1 MNPMARRN
9 ADGLEAMRLAATT
22 ERTFNLM
29 QTAPVSLRE
38 VLNRMAWTVCASLPV
53 PIVLLFAMFQLRPM
67 GSGQELAWPL
77 YQAMLTAI
85 PAITVALVLARTF
98 APRGLAEECFRWP
111 AEICAALSR
120 NAWVLVTTVCP
131 LLGGT
136 VFFRLWQDGQYS
148 ESLGRLALML
158 AMFALGETLWTTG
171 SMIVRWEAARPRGTR
186 TVWFAGGKLF
196 RLLAVGVPMLLV
208 FLAAIGYRHAA
219 EQLGTRMVWT
229 LLSGAGVML
238 LAGLASQLVEL
249 QRLRLA
255 ARIETDGEQAR
266 QQQGELQANFGQVLR
281 LVQVAT
287 LTGLL
292 VLVTQVWGDVAPL
305 GSLLDRFQ
313 LWSMHAPGDA
323 ANAAVPWVTARH
335 LVQALIVLGLML
347 VTSRNLPGLIQL
359 LIPGGLPL
367 DKGGRYAITFVARY
381 LVVLVGLIETAAILG
396 FAWDRVQWLVAGLTV
411 GLGFGLQ
418 EVFANLV
425 SGIIILLERPVRV
438 GDVVSVNNVS
448 GTVTRM
454 ALRATTIQDAD
465 RREWIIPNKKFITD
479 DVMNW
484 TLSDTVSRAVFP
496 VSVTH
501 GSDPLRVQ
509 ELLLDLA
516 HGHPLVLDY
525 PEPSVV
531 LAKIAGASLDFE
543 LRVFLPERS
552 VFTQLQNELL
562 VGIERNF
569 RAAGIRL
576 ELGAKEPPKV
586 TDVPK
591 PPVERAARPRSR
603 RPESRPDQAA
613 GPGQLVR
620 VPIPADWPTTF
631 EIPALLEADVRQ
643 PAPTTGAVGSR
654 RAA

>member
-1 MNPMARRN
+1 M
-9 ADGLEAMRLAATT
+9 E
-22 ERTFNLM
+22 
-29 QTAPVSLRE
+29 TAPVALRE
-38 VLNRMAWTVCASLPV
+38 VLNRIAWTVCASLPV

-67 GSGQELAWPL
+67 GSGQDLAWPL
-77 YQAMLTAI
+77 YQAMLAAV

-98 APRGLAEECFRWP
+98 ARHGLAEECFRWP

-131 LLGGT
+131 LLGGA

-171 SMIVRWEAARPRGTR
+171 SMIVRWEAARPRGSR
-186 TVWFAGGKLF
+186 TFWFAGGKLF

-219 EQLGTRMVWT
+219 EQLGSRMVWT
-229 LLSGAGVML
+229 LLIGAGVML
-238 LAGLASQLVEL
+238 LAGLVGQLVEL
-249 QRLRLA
+249 QRQRLA
-255 ARIETDGEQAR
+255 ARIEPDGEQVR
-266 QQQGELQANFGQVLR
+266 QLQADLQNNFGQVLR

-287 LTGLL
+287 LTGLI
-292 VLVTQVWGDVAPL
+292 VLVSQVWGDVVPL
-305 GSLLDRFQ
+305 GGLLDRFQ
-313 LWSMHAPGDA
+313 LWSMHAPGDL

-335 LVQALIVLGLML
+335 LIKALIVLGVML
-347 VTSRNLPGLIQL
+347 AASRNLPGLIQL
-359 LIPGGLPL
+359 LLPGGLPL

-381 LVVLVGLIETAAILG
+381 LVVLVGLIETASILG

-501 GSDPLRVQ
+501 GSNPVEVQ
-509 ELLLDLA
+509 ELLLELA
-516 HGHPLVLDY
+516 HQNSLVLDY

-531 LAKIAGASLDFE
+531 LAKIGGASLDFE
-543 LRVFLPERS
+543 LRVFLRS
-552 VFTQLQNELL
+552 REFFTQLQNELL
-562 VGIERNF
+562 VGIERTF
-569 RAAGIRL
+569 RASGIRL
-576 ELGAKEPPKV
+576 ELSAKDPPKV
-586 TDVPK
+586 SEVPK
-591 PPVERAARPRSR
+591 PADTRKPQIPSWRRRNDRVDDTAKAADQTVSVPVPPDW
-603 RPESRPDQAA
+603 PES
-613 GPGQLVR
+613 
-620 VPIPADWPTTF
+620 F
-631 EIPALLEADVRQ
+631 EIPAMEQAGKRPPPERAVTQDPETGSLPDVMF
-643 PAPTTGAVGSR
+643 VSR

>member
-1 MNPMARRN
+1 M
-9 ADGLEAMRLAATT
+9 EA
-22 ERTFNLM
+22 
-29 QTAPVSLRE
+29 APVSLRE
-38 VLNRMAWTVCASLPV
+38 VLNRIAWTVCAALPV
-53 PIVLLFAMFQLRPM
+53 PIVLLFVMFQLRPL

-77 YQAMLTAI
+77 YQAMLAAV

-98 APRGLAEECFRWP
+98 AARGLAEECFGWP
-111 AEICAALSR
+111 SEICAALSR

-131 LLGGT
+131 LLGGA
-136 VFFRLWQDGQYS
+136 VFFRLWQNGQFS

-158 AMFALGETLWTTG
+158 AMFALGESLWATG
-171 SMIVRWEAARPRGTR
+171 SMIVRWEAARPRGSR
-186 TVWFAGGKLF
+186 TIWFAGGKLF
-196 RLLAVGVPMLLV
+196 RLLAVGIPMLLV

-219 EQLGTRMVWT
+219 EQLGSRMVWT

-238 LAGLASQLVEL
+238 LAGLMTQLVEL

-255 ARIETDGEQAR
+255 LRIESGGENDRHQQA
-266 QQQGELQANFGQVLR
+266 ELQANLGQVLR

-292 VLVTQVWGDVAPL
+292 VLVSQVWGDVVPL
-305 GSLLDRFQ
+305 GGLLDRFQ
-313 LWSMHAPGDA
+313 LWSMHAPGDL

-335 LVQALIVLGLML
+335 LIKALIVLGVML
-347 VTSRNLPGLIQL
+347 AASRNLPGLIQL
-359 LIPGGLPL
+359 LLPGGLPL

-381 LVVLVGLIETAAILG
+381 LVVLVGLIETASILG

-501 GSDPLRVQ
+501 GSNPVQVQ
-509 ELLLDLA
+509 ELLLNLA
-516 HGHPLVLDY
+516 RSNPLVLDY
-525 PEPSVV
+525 PAASVV
-531 LAKIAGASLDFE
+531 LAKIGGASLDFE
-543 LRVFLPERS
+543 LRVFLRS
-552 VFTQLQNELL
+552 REFFPQLQNELL
-562 VGIERNF
+562 VGIERTF

-576 ELGAKEPPKV
+576 ELSAKEPPKISE
-586 TDVPK
+586 VPK
-591 PPVERAARPRSR
+591 PVE
-603 RPESRPDQAA
+603 EKT
-613 GPGQLVR
+613 VR
-620 VPIPADWPTTF
+620 VPTSRQRKDRLASSEKVADHPVRVPVPPNWPESF
-631 EIPALLEADVRQ
+631 EIPAMQE
-643 PAPTTGAVGSR
+643 PANRPLPEIPVTQDARAGSLPEVVLSAR